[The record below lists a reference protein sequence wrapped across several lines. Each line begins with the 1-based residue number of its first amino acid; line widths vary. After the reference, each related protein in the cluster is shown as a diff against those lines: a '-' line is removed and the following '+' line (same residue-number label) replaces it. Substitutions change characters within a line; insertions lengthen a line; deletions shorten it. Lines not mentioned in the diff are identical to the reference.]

1 MDGNDLVK
9 HAENAVC
16 GNSENLPAV
25 VMRPAETTRK
35 CSIASRMGIYIDF
48 NSCFIA
54 IMNINGYGLFD
65 SIVFFS
71 SEYVFKEGE
80 EAFERENGKGKN
92 PSEMFQEESCSD
104 ASYYLLDE

>member
-1 MDGNDLVK
+1 MGMDYLI
-9 HAENAVC
+9 
-16 GNSENLPAV
+16 LL
-25 VMRPAETTRK
+25 
-35 CSIASRMGIYIDF
+35 Y
-48 NSCFIA
+48 
-54 IMNINGYGLFD
+54 
-65 SIVFFS
+65 FFS

>member
-65 SIVFFS
+65 SIVFF
-71 SEYVFKEGE
+71 F
-80 EAFERENGKGKN
+80 F
-92 PSEMFQEESCSD
+92 
-104 ASYYLLDE
+104 